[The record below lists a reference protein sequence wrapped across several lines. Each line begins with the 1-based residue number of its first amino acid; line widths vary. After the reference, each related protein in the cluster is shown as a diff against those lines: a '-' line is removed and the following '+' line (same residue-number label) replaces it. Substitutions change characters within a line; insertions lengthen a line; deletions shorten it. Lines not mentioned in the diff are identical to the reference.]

1 MLTENGLIP
10 MRQQDIRHLAHRD
23 ATMKYQIGIL
33 AFLLILCAAAPAQDA
48 DVARL
53 EARIDALKAQL
64 KQVTQLALH
73 LQGLVQQSKKNVG
86 LVGLESVDGNS
97 TEDGGGIIDDL
108 ALNDLSD
115 FVIVNPQKYQVLTY
129 DGSVWTNDWVRAH

>member
-33 AFLLILCAAAPAQDA
+33 AFLLILCAAAPAGDA
-48 DVARL
+48 EVDL
-53 EARIDALKAQL
+53 LNARIDRLEAQL

-115 FVIVNPQKYQVLTY
+115 VVIVNPQKYQVLTY
-129 DGSVWTNDWVRAH
+129 DGSVWTNDWVRWE

>member
-1 MLTENGLIP
+1 

-33 AFLLILCAAAPAQDA
+33 AFLLILCAAAPAGDA
-48 DVARL
+48 EVDL
-53 EARIDALKAQL
+53 LNARIDRLEAQL

-115 FVIVNPQKYQVLTY
+115 VVIVNPQKYQVLTY
-129 DGSVWTNDWVRAH
+129 DGSVWTNDWVRWE

>member
-1 MLTENGLIP
+1 

>member
-1 MLTENGLIP
+1 

-53 EARIDALKAQL
+53 EARIDALKAAL
-64 KQVTQLALH
+64 EQVTQLAMH

-115 FVIVNPQKYQVLTY
+115 VVIVNPQKYQVLTY
-129 DGSVWTNDWVRAH
+129 DGSVWTNDWVRWE

>member
-1 MLTENGLIP
+1 

-53 EARIDALKAQL
+53 EARIDALKAAL
-64 KQVTQLALH
+64 EQVTQLAMH
-73 LQGLVQQSKKNVG
+73 LQGLVQHSLKNTG

-97 TEDGGGIIDDL
+97 TEDGDGIDVKL
-108 ALNDLSD
+108 ALGELTDVTDSGA
-115 FVIVNPQKYQVLTY
+115 VQYHVLTY
-129 DGSVWTNDWVRAH
+129 DGSGWTNDWVRAH

>member
-53 EARIDALKAQL
+53 EARIDALKAAL
-64 KQVTQLALH
+64 EQVTQLAMH

-97 TEDGGGIIDDL
+97 TEDGGGIDVKL
-108 ALNDLSD
+108 ALGELTDVTDSGA
-115 FVIVNPQKYQVLTY
+115 VQYHVLTY
-129 DGSVWTNDWVRAH
+129 DGSGWTNDWVRAH